1 MKTFNFIKRL
11 CVFNGA
17 AQTLRHAL
25 IKQHWTHREEEE
37 REGMWERQRGRQ
49 SAIAFPLCTWQCNLN
64 CSCLR
69 IWLHFTRR
77 CPLRTQPNEFTR
89 TKCGQQQKEVVKGVR
104 EGEREKECRE
114 EEEAGQRFR
123 LQQLFVCLVGFFSAN
138 QMNQNRSK
146 LELKSRSR
154 RRRRRWR
161 HCINIRLWAAFL
173 FVFLLHRPQALGRDE
188 ARERAMHILR

>member
-1 MKTFNFIKRL
+1 M
-11 CVFNGA
+11 
-17 AQTLRHAL
+17 
-25 IKQHWTHREEEE
+25 
-37 REGMWERQRGRQ
+37 
-49 SAIAFPLCTWQCNLN
+49 AIAFPLCTWQCNLN

-77 CPLRTQPNEFTR
+77 CPLRTQPNQFTR
-89 TKCGQQQKEVVKGVR
+89 TKCAQQQQKEVVEGVQR
-104 EGEREKECRE
+104 GGEGEEVQGGEGSWAAFPSATIFCVPRR
-114 EEEAGQRFR
+114 A
-123 LQQLFVCLVGFFSAN
+123 FFSAN

-146 LELKSRSR
+146 LQLKSRSLPR

-173 FVFLLHRPQALGRDE
+173 FVSLLHRPQALGRDV